1 VEQLRDRL
9 ESASK
14 ALDSLAEALRMPLSV
29 IVRDASIQRFEYTF
43 ESVWKLLK
51 AYLGVLEGIACNS
64 PKQCFRQALKAG
76 LLSVEDTEVCLTMT
90 DDRNLTAHTYIEA
103 VAVAIHR
110 RLPEYHTV
118 MHGLVAGIRTRAESA

>member
-1 VEQLRDRL
+1 MEQLRDRL

-14 ALDSLAEALRMPLSV
+14 ALDSLAEALRMPFSV

-51 AYLGVLEGIACNS
+51 ACLGVLEGIACNS

-76 LLSVEDTEVCLTMT
+76 LLSVEDTEVCLIMT

-110 RLPEYHTV
+110 RLPEYHRV
-118 MHGLVAGIRTRAESA
+118 MHGLVTAVRTRAESA